1 MNLGRVA
8 VVLLGLTSP
17 AQAQQADVALLEMG
31 MRLFKDALTPADGGA
46 GCELCHNWNGV
57 GRQHNLLFADLV
69 PAGGTDLTK
78 STMTREQMI
87 EMVACGTFDGGRIMP
102 RFYGDAWTNAYK
114 CYGKTAAEDA
124 LAASAAGPPKR
135 PPQPGMRQLA
145 PREIEA
151 VVAYVQAVYQGKSMS
166 LDWCLKW
173 YGTSS
178 KGCDN
183 WRPVVQ

>member
-1 MNLGRVA
+1 MKAAGVA
-8 VVLLGLTSP
+8 VVLLGLANS
-17 AQAQQADVALLEMG
+17 AQAQDMAVLEMG
-31 MRLFKDALTPADGGA
+31 MRVFKDALSQADGGA

-57 GRQHNLLFADLV
+57 GRQHNFLFADLV

-102 RFYGDAWTNAYK
+102 RFRNDAWTNAYK
-114 CYGKTAAEDA
+114 CYGKTVADDPAE
-124 LAASAAGPPKR
+124 R
-135 PPQPGMRQLA
+135 PPQPGMRSLA

-151 VVAYVQAVYQGKSMS
+151 VVDYIRAVYQGKSMS
-166 LDWCLKW
+166 MDWCLKW
-173 YGTSS
+173 YGTNS

-183 WRPVVQ
+183 WRPVTAP